1 MLLGMTMD
9 DFTAVIKVANE
20 VIAKVCHMLA
30 LFVITVGVAK
40 AMAIYLRDIF
50 SSHKSKQAI
59 QESRLEMGHSFSL
72 ALAFLIGAS
81 ILRTTFAPTWNDLGQ
96 LATIIAIR
104 TALNY
109 FLLRDVKFLAQQQ
122 PEGVA
127 PDQAAAKK
135 PKPEPDD

>member
-1 MLLGMTMD
+1 MFGITMA
-9 DFTAVIKVANE
+9 DFNEVIKAANE
-20 VIAKVCHMLA
+20 VIARVCHLLA
-30 LFVITVGVAK
+30 LIVITVGVAK
-40 AMAIYLRDIF
+40 ALAIYLKDIF

-109 FLLRDVKFLAQQQ
+109 FLIRDVQYLAQQSADEE
-122 PEGVA
+122 PGA
-127 PDQAAAKK
+127 GAAK
-135 PKPEPDD
+135 EAVDGVD

>member
-1 MLLGMTMD
+1 MQFGMD
-9 DFTAVIKVANE
+9 DFTAVIEVAND
-20 VIAKVCHMLA
+20 VIAAVCHLLA
-30 LFVITVGVAK
+30 LLVITIGVAK
-40 AMAIYLRDIF
+40 ALAIYMKDIF

-109 FLLRDVKFLAQQQ
+109 FLLRDVKLLAQ
-122 PEGVA
+122 PSPDGGA
-127 PDQAAAKK
+127 PDHEAAKK
-135 PKPEPDD
+135 PEPETAD